1 MRILLI
7 SALALLSGCST
18 IVKGTSQAVS
28 VATPNVSGAKCEL
41 SSPAI
46 GTVSVVTP
54 ATITLEKS
62 QHNVQVRCKK
72 DCYADGVGVIN
83 SNTELMAAG
92 NVILGGPI
100 GLAIDAGS
108 GAMNNYTPTVQ
119 IAMTPLRG
127 CRGGVS

>member
-1 MRILLI
+1 
-7 SALALLSGCST
+7 
-18 IVKGTSQAVS
+18 
-28 VATPNVSGAKCEL
+28 
-41 SSPAI
+41 
-46 GTVSVVTP
+46 VSVVTP

-62 QHNVQVRCKK
+62 QHNVEVRCKK
-72 DCYADGVGVIN
+72 GCKKECYSDGVGVIN